1 MIDQILAAYAV
12 LVSYYIL
19 MFRDVKISYSVNWKH
34 GPAQKPAPAAS
45 APSKGRA
52 AKVAAPRMTVG
63 SRI

>member
-1 MIDQILAAYAV
+1 MIDQICVV
-12 LVSYYIL
+12 LHTYVQGREDQLFSELEARY
-19 MFRDVKISYSVNWKH
+19 